1 MSNEWR
7 VMSTG
12 QGSTH
17 YFLCSSLITVLS
29 LTEIESVDDNTGE
42 TIMENMP
49 EQSCLFCS
57 IAAKDTPADFIYQ
70 DDQVVVIKD
79 INPQAPVHVL
89 VIPRE
94 HNLESL
100 NDMSKLDLSLMGH
113 LLYVAAKVANQ
124 MDIAESGYRVV
135 INTGDAAGQS
145 VPHLHAHVLG
155 GRSLTW
161 PPG

>member
-1 MSNEWR
+1 
-7 VMSTG
+7 
-12 QGSTH
+12 
-17 YFLCSSLITVLS
+17 
-29 LTEIESVDDNTGE
+29 
-42 TIMENMP
+42 MENMP
-49 EQSCLFCS
+49 EQSCIFCS
-57 IAAKDTPADFIYQ
+57 IAAKDTPSEFVYQ
-70 DDQVVVIKD
+70 DEQVVAIKD

-89 VIPRE
+89 LIPRE

-100 NDMSKLDLSLMGH
+100 NDASKLDLTLLGQ
-113 LLYVAAKVANQ
+113 LLYTAAKVANQ

-145 VPHLHAHVLG
+145 VAHLHVHVLG